1 MKQSAKR
8 RSRPNENEEAKVE
21 NSSGKKSK
29 KKYLENNQRMR
40 EEFMVMKDQID
51 DLMNYKQ
58 LVMHLHN
65 EGMIDNEGRPQV
77 AGPIS

>member
-1 MKQSAKR
+1 MKQTAKR
-8 RSRPNENEEAKVE
+8 RSRLNDSEEVKNE

-29 KKYLENNQRMR
+29 KKYLESNQRMR

-58 LVMHLHN
+58 LVMHLHQ
-65 EGMIDNEGRPQV
+65 EGMIDSEGRPQM